1 MANSKLPHERLRE
14 WADSSE
20 RLSACP
26 SSCMLGDMATDDV
39 YPDKTTERIAF
50 RKLADEIERYYI
62 PRPRFEDGEPVQFGD
77 EPEWLETVD
86 EMTFYDDGSAAL
98 GHVGNTFSVSPG
110 KRVKRPAPKVL
121 DADGVP
127 IEVGDVVW
135 LIRVRN
141 GIDVHIGER
150 LTVESVTYG
159 CVKVRTKSGSVLF
172 PHNKQLKHRE
182 PDSLEK
188 LLDDMRGYAYGG
200 VSCVEDDMIAFADR
214 LTALIERGEE

>member
-20 RLSACP
+20 RLSVYP
-26 SSCMLGDMATDDV
+26 SSCMLSDMAPDDV
-39 YPDKTTERIAF
+39 CPDKTTERIAF
-50 RKLADEIERYYI
+50 RELADEIERYYI

-77 EPEWLETVD
+77 EPEWLEPVD
-86 EMTFYDDGSAAL
+86 EMTFYEDGSAAL

-127 IEVGDVVW
+127 IEAKNWMYDLFAGD
-135 LIRVRN
+135 RVMVLAVLPN
-141 GIDVHIGER
+141 GNVSVDTYDDAVSDYVYIVDPSR
-150 LTVESVTYG
+150 LPLG
-159 CVKVRTKSGSVLF
+159 
-172 PHNKQLKHRE
+172 E

-188 LLDDMRGYAYGG
+188 LLDDMRGYDYGG
-200 VSCVEDDMIAFADR
+200 VSCVEDDMTAFADR

>member
-20 RLSACP
+20 RLSVYP
-26 SSCMLGDMATDDV
+26 SSCMLSDMAPDDV
-39 YPDKTTERIAF
+39 CPDKTTERIAF
-50 RKLADEIERYYI
+50 RELADEIERYYI

-77 EPEWLETVD
+77 EPEWLEPVD
-86 EMTFYDDGSAAL
+86 EMTFYEDGSAAL

-127 IEVGDVVW
+127 IEAKNWMYDLFAGD
-135 LIRVRN
+135 RVMVLAVLPN
-141 GIDVHIGER
+141 GNVSVDTYDDAVSDHVYIVDPSR
-150 LTVESVTYG
+150 LPLG
-159 CVKVRTKSGSVLF
+159 
-172 PHNKQLKHRE
+172 E

-188 LLDDMRGYAYGG
+188 LLDDMRGYDYGG
-200 VSCVEDDMIAFADR
+200 VSCVEDDMTAFADR